1 MTDPRHRNR
10 RARRMATRGRKRS
23 VLASLS
29 SAAAALLGA
38 PGASFADSPIEKANG
53 AYAFS
58 FYSEDSIDRSR
69 VLKDGDGKTVGDRA
83 RYEINTHQVTFEMPV
98 NDRADAAVD
107 FIYESMSG
115 ATPWWVEPGE
125 SDGPPVQVMSGA
137 TVSEKRYDGTVRGN
151 YYFDNARTGGH
162 FGVSG
167 EKDYLAFY
175 AGTNGEYHVNE
186 KNTTLSGGL
195 SFSIDEIK
203 PTDADE
209 FGSRVK
215 KEDKQSVSLNAGVS
229 QIINR
234 ATSFQTGLAYKHSTG
249 FLSDP
254 YKLAYIEQ
262 LGGFTIADNRPDD
275 RNQVSWLVQLR
286 RHFELFDASA
296 HLDYRFHYDDWK
308 LTSHTIEF
316 RWYQNLYG
324 DIVQLVPGFRYY
336 SQSQAHFYEPVY
348 AAERSDGLASSDY
361 RLSPYGSFTFGTK
374 LQMRLSELFGRGD
387 LRMAVNYE
395 RHLADDD
402 FALSKVKV
410 RNPGLVDYH
419 FVYATFDG
427 RW

>member
-1 MTDPRHRNR
+1 MIDPRHRNR
-10 RARRMATRGRKRS
+10 KARRRATRGRKRS

-38 PGASFADSPIEKANG
+38 PGTSLADSPIDKVNG

-69 VLKDGDGKTVGDRA
+69 MARGDDGDRA
-83 RYEINTHQVTFEMPV
+83 RYEIETHQVTFEMPV

-115 ATPWWVEPGE
+115 ATPWEVIPGE
-125 SDGPPVQVMSGA
+125 GDGPPVQRMSGA

-186 KNTTLSGGL
+186 KNTTFSGGL

-203 PTDADE
+203 PTDPDVS
-209 FGSRVK
+209 GRIK
-215 KEDKQSVSLNAGVS
+215 KDDKQSVSLNAGVS

-234 ATSFQTGLAYKHSTG
+234 ATTFQTGLAFKHSTG

-254 YKLAYIEQ
+254 YKRAHIEATT
-262 LGGFTIADNRPDD
+262 GFVPDSRPDE
-275 RNQVSWLVQLR
+275 RNQVSWLAQLR